1 MDREMKRDFL
11 RLSDLSAAEHETL
24 FHRAVQLKKERA
36 AGRLHQTMRGKIL
49 ALVFEKAST
58 RTRLSFEAG
67 MMQLGGSAVV
77 LDSQGSQMARGEP
90 PEDTARVTSRY
101 VDGIMYRTFS
111 EERLQLFAKAA
122 TVPVINGLSDGG
134 HPVQLLADLMTVR
147 ERLGGIAGKRVAFL
161 GDCTSNVARSWIEAA
176 SLFGFELRLGA
187 PDAHAPSAA
196 DLRDARGAAR
206 LVNAP
211 AEAVRDA
218 DVVCTD
224 VWASMGQEEE
234 SARRRVALA
243 GYGVDAALVKQAA
256 AHAIVLHCLPAHRG
270 EEISA
275 EVIDGSQSAIFDE
288 AENRMHAQ
296 MALVEL
302 LLGAARTLI

>member
-1 MDREMKRDFL
+1 MKRDFL
-11 RLSDLSAAEHETL
+11 KLADLSASEHETL
-24 FHRAVQLKKERA
+24 FQRAVQLKKERA
-36 AGRLHQTMRGKIL
+36 AGRHHRTMTGKIL

-67 MMQLGGSAVV
+67 MLQLGGSAIV

-101 VDGIMYRTFS
+101 ADGIMYRTFS
-111 EERLQLFAKAA
+111 EERLQGFARAA

-147 ERLGGIAGKRVAFL
+147 ERLGGIAGKKVAFL
-161 GDCTSNVARSWIEAA
+161 GDCTSNVARSWIEA
-176 SLFGFELRLGA
+176 SHLFGFELRLGA
-187 PDAHAPSAA
+187 PDAYAPSAT
-196 DLRDARGAAR
+196 DLRDARGASR
-206 LVNAP
+206 LVSDP
-211 AEAVRDA
+211 VDAVRDA
-218 DVVCTD
+218 DVVATD
-224 VWASMGQEEE
+224 VWTSMGQEEE
-234 SARRRVALA
+234 SARRRAALA
-243 GYGVDAALVKQAA
+243 GYGVDAALMKRAA

-270 EEISA
+270 EEITA
-275 EVIDGSQSAIFDE
+275 EVIDGAQSAIFDE

-302 LLGAARTLI
+302 LLGPARTPI